1 MQRVTGRLPKAS
13 LSTPGRAD
21 ATFSMNGVGDRAQ
34 NVDPVLEL
42 VLEADVEHVMAH
54 KEADD
59 DLAYDDVDHEDDLS
73 KYDEGEMEQGHTSDT
88 PIDDVIDDW

>member
-1 MQRVTGRLPKAS
+1 MSAPS
-13 LSTPGRAD
+13 RAD

-34 NVDPVLEL
+34 NIDPIPEP

-54 KEADD
+54 EEADD

-73 KYDEGEMEQGHTSDT
+73 QYDEGEMEQGHTSDT
-88 PIDDVIDDW
+88 PIYDVIDDR